1 MTSNIR
7 EALIHSLFEAQVQRS
22 PAAIAVVCEQGQL
35 TYQTLN
41 ARANQLARHLQTLG
55 VGPDVL
61 VGLCV
66 DRSLEMLVGI
76 LAILKAGGAYVP
88 LDPA

>member
-22 PAAIAVVCEQGQL
+22 PFATAVVYEQGAL
-35 TYQTLN
+35 TYQALN

-55 VGPDVL
+55 VGSDVL
-61 VGLCV
+61 VFAVG
-66 DRSLEMLVGI
+66 EMLPV
-76 LAILKAGGAYVP
+76 
-88 LDPA
+88 

>member
-22 PAAIAVVCEQGQL
+22 PSATAVVCEQGQL
-35 TYQTLN
+35 TYQALN

-76 LAILKAGGAYVP
+76 LAILKAGA
-88 LDPA
+88 LMCR